1 MNRFKIVL
9 TVWAVG
15 FALLLC
21 VDAAEKF
28 RVATYN
34 LENYID
40 NPASNRPIKSEAAK
54 EKICENILALKPDI
68 LAVQEIGSLPLL
80 LDLRE
85 RLKKSGLEFPYYEFV
100 TGWDTN
106 IFVAILSRFPITDR
120 RSHTNESYL
129 LHGKRFYVSRGIGEV
144 DIQVNNNYKFTMF
157 TCHLKS
163 KRTIP
168 EADEAEMR
176 EKEAEILRE
185 KINARFAKN
194 PDANILVA
202 GDLNDVK
209 DARSTRIILGRLNSK
224 IGLVDTRPAEQNG
237 DNLPPT
243 NPNYAPRNIT
253 WTHFYG
259 KEDTY
264 SRIDYIL
271 ISHGMAKEWVT
282 NETFVL
288 ATPNWGLAS
297 DHRPI
302 VATFIAQDK

>member
-1 MNRFKIVL
+1 MNRFKLIF
-9 TVWAVG
+9 TGWAAV
-15 FALLLC
+15 FALIFS
-21 VDAAEKF
+21 VQAAEKF

-40 NPASNRPIKSEAAK
+40 NPASRRPIKSEAAK
-54 EKICENILALKPDI
+54 EKICENILAIKPDV
-68 LAVQEIGSLPLL
+68 LAVEEIGSLPLL

-85 RLKKSGLEFPYYEFV
+85 RLKKAGLEFPYYEFV
-100 TGWDTN
+100 SGWDTN
-106 IFVAILSRFPITDR
+106 IFVAVLSRFPIVAR

-129 LHGKRFYVSRGIGEV
+129 LNGKRFYVSRGIGEV
-144 DIQVNNNYKFTMF
+144 DIQVNDKYKFTLF
-157 TCHLKS
+157 NCHLKS
-163 KRTIP
+163 KRTVSD
-168 EADEAEMR
+168 ADEAEMR
-176 EKEAEILRE
+176 AQEASILRE
-185 KINARFAKN
+185 KINARFAEN
-194 PDANILVA
+194 PDANIVVA
-202 GDLNDVK
+202 GDFNDVK
-209 DARSTRIILGRLNSK
+209 DAPSTRIILGRLNSK

-237 DNLPPT
+237 DNVKPS

-271 ISHGMAKEWVT
+271 VSHGMAKEWVT
-282 NETFVL
+282 NETYVL

-302 VATFIAQDK
+302 VATFIAEDK

>member
-80 LDLRE
+80 LDLQE

>member
-1 MNRFKIVL
+1 MNRSKIVL

-80 LDLRE
+80 LDLQE